1 MQIKRKS
8 RVLFIA
14 YFYPPLGGG
23 GVQRTV
29 KFIKYLCKNNWDVI
43 VLSTL
48 SKDAFVEEDKFLSSE
63 IPENVFVKRVNSIPI
78 TKILNFLIKMKFG
91 IISTYLSKLIF
102 PDLHAGWYIKG
113 HKAAE
118 RLFQEY
124 KPDVIY
130 STSSPITSHY
140 IAMSVKKKYSKVRW
154 VADFRDPWS
163 QNAIAYNFLGE
174 KRRKIDKFFENKL
187 LEICDHV
194 IVSTESNRDKLI
206 NGFNLPFAKVSTI
219 TNGYDE
225 DDFMDT
231 TKPEK
236 KRDDPFCITYIGAS
250 YSTYNPG
257 NFIDAMWGLLKREQ
271 YKIRFRF
278 IGNSSIWVKDYIKK
292 KKYPIKFETHF
303 EFIKYVPHNQIS
315 YYLRSSNL
323 LFLQLPDNAI
333 GILPGKIF
341 EYCRSGV
348 PIFAEV
354 PKNGEVDCLIQ
365 KTRTGMTVNPSNY
378 RGIVEGVLYYYYNWK
393 EKTNIYNPDMFEVK
407 KFRRD
412 VLTKKLISVFRN
424 DNF

>member
-1 MQIKRKS
+1 MQIKRKN

-29 KFIKYLCKNNWDVI
+29 KFVKYLCKNSWDVI

-48 SKDAFVEEDKFLSSE
+48 SEDAFVEEDKFLLNE

-78 TKILNFLIKMKFG
+78 TKILNWLIKIRFG
-91 IISTYLSKLIF
+91 FLSIYLSKLIF
-102 PDLHAGWYIKG
+102 PDLHAGWYIEG

-118 RLFQEY
+118 RLLLEF

-140 IAMSVKKKYSKVRW
+140 IAMSVKKKYPKVRW

-187 LEICDHV
+187 LDICDHV
-194 IVSTESNRDKLI
+194 IVSTESNRKKLI
-206 NGFNLPFAKVSTI
+206 STFKLPLRKVTTI

-225 DDFMDT
+225 NDFENIIEPKIMKNDL
-231 TKPEK
+231 
-236 KRDDPFCITYIGAS
+236 FFITYIGAS

-257 NFIDAMWGLLKREQ
+257 NFVDAMWNLIKQEQ
-271 YKIRFRF
+271 YEIKFQF
-278 IGNSSIWVKDYIKK
+278 IGNSSTWVKDYINK
-292 KKYPIKFETHF
+292 KKYPSGFESYF
-303 EFIKYVPHNQIS
+303 ELINYVPHYKIAN
-315 YYLRSSNL
+315 YLTNSNL
-323 LFLQLPDNAI
+323 LFLQLPDNAV

-341 EYCRSGV
+341 EYLRSGV
-348 PIFAEV
+348 PILAEV
-354 PKNGEVDCLIQ
+354 PNNGEVHRLIQ
-365 KTRTGMTVNPSNY
+365 KTSTGMSVNSGDIK
-378 RGIVEGVLYYYYNWK
+378 GIVKGVLHYYENWK
-393 EKTNIYNPDMFEVK
+393 IKRDIYFPDIYEIENY
-407 KFRRD
+407 RRD
-412 VLTKKLISVFRN
+412 VLTKKLISIFN
-424 DNF
+424 NENF